1 VPHQRAGYCPDVDP
15 DALAQELGQPGAQV
29 LLQSAPLLR
38 LAYNGLE
45 GFPRV
50 VPCGFF
56 WSGEAIVV
64 CTATTAPKAM
74 ALAVRP
80 EVALTIDSAGASAA
94 AQSLLVRGTAR
105 LQTVDGVADEYLQ
118 AAAKTMEGA
127 DLAGFEQAVRATY
140 EQMVRISI
148 TPAWARFFDFEAGRL
163 PHYLQELVSR

>member
-1 VPHQRAGYCPDVDP
+1 MRPDE
-15 DALAQELGQPGAQV
+15 LAEELGQSGARE
-29 LLQSAPLLR
+29 LLQSAPLVR
-38 LAYNGLE
+38 LAYNGTDGL
-45 GFPRV
+45 PRV

-56 WSGEAIVV
+56 WTGEAIVV
-64 CTATTAPKAM
+64 CTATSAPKAA

-80 EVALTIDSAGASAA
+80 DVALTIDSAGPSVA

-118 AAAKTMEGA
+118 AAAKTMEGT

-148 TPAWARFFDFEAGRL
+148 TPAWARFFDFESGRL
-163 PHYLQELVSR
+163 PRYLDELVNG